1 MSALASDLPAPRAGA
16 HRLLA
21 LDGLRGLAALMVVV
35 YHYLWNVAQVYPQ
48 LGASVEAVHF
58 GGQGVRV
65 FFVISGIVIFMSLQN
80 STPAGFIRSRFI
92 RLYPTYWVAVAI
104 TATAVAVFGLP
115 GRQTVPL
122 DTVLN
127 LSMVQDFFGVPN
139 VDGAYWTLAV
149 ELAFYVMAAV
159 LWFTGRL
166 NPARLPVTLYL
177 WLASM
182 LLIALAIPDTFN
194 EQTRLFENIP
204 WFLLGISALA
214 IINGDRRPSMLLFPL
229 VAVIGG
235 GLFNAMDAVAAAVAF
250 AIALVTLMWRPLG
263 LASRPLRFLGWLSFP
278 LYLLHQNLGYIL
290 LLRLDALDV
299 PRPLSV
305 AITLV
310 LAVTLAALFTRYIDE
325 PLRRLIGRHWRKP
338 ATRQAPGAAATAT
351 ASRTARP

>member
-1 MSALASDLPAPRAGA
+1 MSALASDQSVPHAGA
-16 HRLLA
+16 RRLQA

-35 YHYLWNVAQVYPQ
+35 YHYLWNAAQVYPQ

-166 NPARLPVTLYL
+166 SPARLPVTLYL

-214 IINGDRRPSMLLFPL
+214 IINGDRRPSLLLFPL

-235 GLFNAMDAVAAAVAF
+235 GLFNVMDAVAAAVAF

-299 PRPLSV
+299 PRPVGV
-305 AITLV
+305 AITLL
-310 LAVTLAALFTRYIDE
+310 LAVGTAALFTRYVDE
-325 PLRRLIGRHWRKP
+325 PARRFIGGHWRKP
-338 ATRQAPGAAATAT
+338 ADRPPITAVAPPQGV
-351 ASRTARP
+351 ARS